1 MIDNIKIEPL
11 TNERI
16 KDVQSLMQLS
26 LNRFVPLKV
35 LEHKYN
41 GNLYCEH
48 KHIALLAYLEGKAIG
63 FYGIIPMVYMRNEK
77 QILVGQ
83 TCDSYTH
90 PEYQGRGLHKAL
102 AEETYR
108 RIISLGFKGVW
119 AFHSENTYHSCKK
132 LDWEVYDNFK
142 RYEINVSGL
151 GSFRIYSKFPFLSKL
166 KSKRIER
173 VLNSFVEVDRFPIE
187 KNEGQNWFH
196 LNSDNYIAYKNNFYC
211 RILKI
216 QDCFVW
222 IRFDYALHIGA
233 ISNLTEDNATLV
245 INQLKS
251 LAKSIGSKKIIIQL
265 NPKHPACKILEK
277 RVEAKESFIVGYK
290 NFSSDFDIKNLN
302 IEYIHMDAV
311 L

>member
-1 MIDNIKIEPL
+1 MIDKIKIEPL
-11 TNERI
+11 TSERI

-48 KHIALLAYLEGKAIG
+48 KHIALLAYLDGKAIG
-63 FYGIIPMVYMRNEK
+63 FYGIIPMVYERNKE

-90 PEYQGRGLHKAL
+90 PKYQGRGLHKVL
-102 AEETYR
+102 AEESYR
-108 RIISLGFKGVW
+108 RIVALGFKGVW
-119 AFHSENTYHSCKK
+119 ALHSENTYHSCKK
-132 LDWEVYDNFK
+132 LDWEVNDNIK
-142 RYEINVSGL
+142 RFEINVKGS
-151 GSFRIYSKFPFLSKL
+151 GSFRIYSKFHFLSKF

-173 VLNSFVEVDRFPIE
+173 SLQSFTESDNFPSERI
-187 KNEGQNWFH
+187 EGQDWYHF
-196 LNSDNYIAYKNNFYC
+196 NSAKYIAYKNSFYC

-216 QDCFVW
+216 GDCFVW
-222 IRFDYALHIGA
+222 IRFDYALHVGA
-233 ISNLTEDNATLV
+233 ISNLTDDNATLV